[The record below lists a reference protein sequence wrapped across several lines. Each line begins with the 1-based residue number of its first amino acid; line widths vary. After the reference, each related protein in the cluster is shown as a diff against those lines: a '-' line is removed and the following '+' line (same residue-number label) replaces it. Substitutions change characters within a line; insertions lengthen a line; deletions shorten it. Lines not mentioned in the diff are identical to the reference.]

1 MVGASRLSLR
11 RQLAYDT
18 ISASPFVQNLE
29 NRGLVT
35 KHPAVVAQPRNN
47 NFFSNHVQ
55 TNVIHLTRFAPNVGR
70 ATRLMVGGGWR
81 VLGVVCLHFRA
92 R

>member
-1 MVGASRLSLR
+1 MSRWSLR

-18 ISASPFVQNLE
+18 AVAASPVQNLE

-55 TNVIHLTRFAPNVGR
+55 TNVIHLTRFAHNVSR
-70 ATRLMVGGGWR
+70 ATRLMVGGGWGA
-81 VLGVVCLHFRA
+81 LGVVGMRSKA